1 MCSLRIVRKV
11 PELIDYVMV
20 PATALLT
27 DKHHG
32 VLISGVKLCT
42 ELCEGS
48 EVALQHF
55 RKVCMAVLLGLN
67 G

>member
-1 MCSLRIVRKV
+1 
-11 PELIDYVMV
+11 MV